1 MRSEGHLRIH
11 GCLRPQ
17 ALYLYSQPCHRA
29 SAASAVHAPGRQHP
43 SLAATA
49 RRFHPRCIAEAEA
62 EADDR
67 GCGE

>member
-17 ALYLYSQPCHRA
+17 ALYSQPCHRA
-29 SAASAVHAPGRQHP
+29 SISRISCSCTRQHRP